1 MTNMNEIEEQEK
13 KIMMLEKEVA
23 LLKEILHL
31 EESIQIVRSR
41 NVNPLKKPTPPWA
54 PEPVRFMD

>member
-1 MTNMNEIEEQEK
+1 MNMKEIEEQEK
-13 KIMMLEKEVA
+13 KIMMLEREVA

-31 EESIQIVRSR
+31 EEAIQIMRGRSIS
-41 NVNPLKKPTPPWA
+41 PLQSSTPPWA